1 MALSYG
7 SLLGSK
13 EFDTSNCVVE
23 GGVMRLGEKAIAAPE
38 NRRKDV
44 TTQGFMLFTTKSIG
58 SENAK
63 DPKSD
68 DG

>member
-1 MALSYG
+1 
-7 SLLGSK
+7 
-13 EFDTSNCVVE
+13 
-23 GGVMRLGEKAIAAPE
+23 MRLGEKAIAAPE